1 MRIAKTSFEGL
12 LLIQPEVHQDFRG
25 YFFES
30 YNKRTLSELGVATH
44 FVQENMSRSR
54 RNVIRGLHFQRP
66 PMAQAKLVWVV
77 QGIIRDVVV
86 DLRRDQPTYGKTFV
100 AELSSENLTRLFV
113 PVGFAH
119 GFSVISDVADVCY
132 MCDEYYSPAH
142 QSGIHFR
149 DSSLNIDWGVDD
161 VSCVVSKKD
170 RGLPKL
176 DGSIYFF

>member
-1 MRIAKTSFEGL
+1 MRIAKTPFEGL
-12 LLIQPEVHQDFRG
+12 LLIEPEVHQDVRG

-44 FVQENMSRSR
+44 FVQENMSRSKK
-54 RNVIRGLHFQRP
+54 NVIRGLHFQKP

-86 DLRRDQPTYGKTFV
+86 DLRRNQPTYGKTYV
-100 AELSSENLTRLFV
+100 AELSSENLLRLFV

-119 GFSVISDVADVCY
+119 GFSVMSDIADVYY
-132 MCDEYYSPAH
+132 MCDKYYSPAH

-149 DSSLNIDWGVDD
+149 DSKLNIDWGVDD

-170 RGLPKL
+170 KELQKFDESL
-176 DGSIYFF
+176 YF